1 MAEEITQIE
10 PDRAAKILALQ
21 AKLKPGVLAGT
32 KIGKRLVPVGQCA
45 GVIFLGEKVKYE
57 PVGDSKVIV
66 AVDTGFQERAL
77 CYLRPMSMEW
87 RALRLHQGRP
97 ELGVS
102 MPKIQFLFSE
112 EIKDAAKAAGRPIE
126 WMFSQDQHCVD
137 ASRKEHR
144 DHWHVFS
151 VEEGVWAVLYV

>member
-1 MAEEITQIE
+1 MSEEITQID
-10 PDRAAKILALQ
+10 PDRAAKILELQ
-21 AKLKPGVLAGT
+21 SKLKPGILVGKT
-32 KIGKRLVPVGQCA
+32 IGKRLVPVGQCD
-45 GVIFLGEKVKYE
+45 GIIFLGEKVKYTAAGPE
-57 PVGDSKVIV
+57 KVV
-66 AVDTGFQERAL
+66 AGVDAGFQERAL

-102 MPKIQFLFSE
+102 MPKIQFLFDE
-112 EIKDAAKAAGRPIE
+112 EIKKAAADAGRPIE
-126 WMFSQDQHCVD
+126 WLFTQDQHCID

-144 DHWHVFS
+144 DRWQVFA